1 MKKISFKINTVEP
14 PYAVAVT
21 LWKLSYNPYSKK
33 NNFVFFTRE
42 QVYKF
47 SFYFDTVDQIYPKL
61 SFKEKIKLLEQFLD
75 CFPNPPVEGENLI
88 DKQKIVFFKGA
99 VFEIQIQNSLK
110 NGNFLL

>member
-14 PYAVAVT
+14 PYTVAIT
-21 LWKLSYNPYSKK
+21 SWLLNLSYNPYSK

-61 SFKEKIKLLEQFLD
+61 SFKEKIKLLEQFFD
-75 CFPNPPVEGENLI
+75 CFLDIPKNGENI
-88 DKQKIVFFKGA
+88 VDKQKIFTFYNR
-99 VFEIQIQNSLK
+99 INDK
-110 NGNFLL
+110 NYDTIF

>member
-61 SFKEKIKLLEQFLD
+61 SFKEKIKLLEQFFD
-75 CFPNPPVEGENLI
+75 CFLDMPKMGKNIV
-88 DKQKIVFFKGA
+88 DKQKIFTFYNRIN
-99 VFEIQIQNSLK
+99 EIL
-110 NGNFLL
+110 NFLYKNKP